1 LNRRA
6 LAALLLLLVGY
17 LVISNTTYRKR
28 KQERAILDDKLEQYA
43 ADVEDALVDVGV
55 LIHVVEAD
63 PNGTQL
69 FPGKPKM
76 RVLREHKLGGILD
89 RKAKQ
94 LIGPSRNPLVW
105 HCSVLQEGILFNR
118 AKPAQLVE
126 GSEGAGKTTVLAQ
139 WHYVQWMRHLGE
151 GREGLQTAP
160 TNLRLGLVKR
170 EIGKLW
176 RPEWYRYVTRKDFVG
191 YELCD
196 GSAIRMVSTHKPSEA
211 GGSPVQ
217 GFNSSWAGRDE
228 TQDQTEV
235 HDDIESRGREARDGW
250 YPQLGT
256 ATVKDSTEYFNLVEQ
271 MEASG
276 EWSIAKLLMCRPLK
290 PGSLEFE
297 MVTPFVTRAFVESK
311 MRTMSEREFRRRFF
325 AERQTPELAVYY
337 GWDRTRNL
345 VDLPHI
351 GGGYD
356 ATVAVLQPYQS
367 YLRPGGRFALAA
379 GHDPGAIFNTS
390 EVAKLIVTGRVARW
404 TVVGELQTMQ
414 TNPDEHAALFREY
427 VRRAFD
433 VEWPDSDKIAVF
445 CDPHGKG
452 DTDTDYQTHYGAFQA
467 NSIDVFS
474 PAPIS
479 QRISR
484 TARIGVVNRLAAG
497 TAAEP
502 GVARVVVAKA
512 RGGEPHWDTKK
523 KQWTTLVAGNPVAPA
538 LVEAFET
545 MKKRPGDDDPE
556 GVTKKDEKDKTH
568 APAALGYLLWPF
580 EQQAITEFTVKAALA
595 AAGIRA

>member
-1 LNRRA
+1 
-6 LAALLLLLVGY
+6 
-17 LVISNTTYRKR
+17 
-28 KQERAILDDKLEQYA
+28 
-43 ADVEDALVDVGV
+43 
-55 LIHVVEAD
+55 
-63 PNGTQL
+63 
-69 FPGKPKM
+69 
-76 RVLREHKLGGILD
+76 
-89 RKAKQ
+89 
-94 LIGPSRNPLVW
+94 
-105 HCSVLQEGILFNR
+105 
-118 AKPAQLVE
+118 
-126 GSEGAGKTTVLAQ
+126 VLAQ

-170 EIGKLW
+170 EIAKLW
-176 RPEWYRYVTRKDFVG
+176 RPEWFRYVTRKDFVG

-196 GSAIRMVSTHKPSEA
+196 GSSIRMVSTHKQSDA

-235 HDDIESRGREARDGW
+235 HDDIESRGREARDGV

-256 ATVKDSTEYFNLVEQ
+256 ATVKDSSEYFNLVER

-290 PGSLEFE
+290 PGTPSLEFE
-297 MVTPFVTRAFVESK
+297 MVTPFVTRSFVESK

-337 GWDRTRNL
+337 GFDRARNL
-345 VDLPHI
+345 VTLPHI
-351 GGGYD
+351 GGGHD
-356 ATVAVLQPYQS
+356 ATVSLLANYQS
-367 YLRPGGRFALAA
+367 YLRPGGRFALVG

-390 EVAKLIVTGRVARW
+390 EVAKLLVYTCSLCRAYGTTHAAKAPQFGSCAGNVARW
-404 TVVGELQTMQ
+404 TVVGEIQTMQ
-414 TNPDEHAALFREY
+414 TNPDEHAALFKEY

-433 VEWPDSDKIAVF
+433 VEHPDTDKIAMFV
-445 CDPHGKG
+445 DPHGKG
-452 DTDTDYQTHYGAFQA
+452 DKQTDYQTHYGAFQA
-467 NSIDVFS
+467 NGIDVFN
-474 PAPIS
+474 PAPVS
-479 QRISR
+479 VRISR

-502 GVARVVVAKA
+502 GVARLVVAKA
-512 RGGEPHWDTKK
+512 RGGEPYWDTKK
-523 KQWTTLVAGNPVAPA
+523 REWTTLEPGKPVAPA

-556 GVTKKDEKDKTH
+556 GVTKKDESDKTH
-568 APAALGYLLWPF
+568 APAAVGYLLWPF
-580 EQQAITEFTVKAALA
+580 EQQALTEFTVKAALA